1 MDSVYV
7 CSNCRHESA
16 TDLAACPAC
25 GRGPLY
31 ATSFPGRAG
40 GSRPAAAAGH
50 GAGAERACYNC
61 EYEVA
66 DASVKKCPQC
76 GKGRVLTRGQVRAL
90 GWVLLV
96 IGAFL
101 VLFMG
106 GITVLVA
113 GIIANAN
120 APGATS
126 RFEGDA
132 KQMAIMFGLF
142 GLVIA
147 FGLASVAG
155 GASQIR
161 HGRRNK
167 TIVKVVLGI
176 FIAIL
181 VVGEL
186 VFIFF

>member
-1 MDSVYV
+1 MNSVYV

-16 TDLAACPAC
+16 INLAQCPAC
-25 GRGPLY
+25 GRGPFY
-31 ATSFPGRAG
+31 ATSFPGRVGSSLPAQAG
-40 GSRPAAAAGH
+40 GHAGV
-50 GAGAERACYNC
+50 AERACYNC
-61 EYEVA
+61 DYEVA

-90 GWVLLV
+90 GWVLLAL
-96 IGAFL
+96 GAFL

-120 APGATS
+120 VPGSTN
-126 RFEGDA
+126 RFKGDS

-147 FGLASVAG
+147 FGFASLVA

-167 TIVKVVLGI
+167 SLVKVVLGI
-176 FIAIL
+176 FVAIV

-186 VFIFF
+186 VFLFF

>member
-40 GSRPAAAAGH
+40 GSRTAQRAGHAAG
-50 GAGAERACYNC
+50 AGRACYHC
-61 EYEVA
+61 DYGVA
-66 DASVKKCPQC
+66 DASLKKCPQC
-76 GKGRVLTRGQVRAL
+76 GKGRVLTRAQVRAL

-120 APGATS
+120 APGATT
-126 RFEGDA
+126 RFEGDS

-155 GASQIR
+155 GVEQIR

-167 TIVKVVLGI
+167 SLVKVVMGI

-181 VVGEL
+181 VAGEL

>member
-1 MDSVYV
+1 
-7 CSNCRHESA
+7 
-16 TDLAACPAC
+16 
-25 GRGPLY
+25 
-31 ATSFPGRAG
+31 
-40 GSRPAAAAGH
+40 
-50 GAGAERACYNC
+50 
-61 EYEVA
+61 VA
-66 DASVKKCPQC
+66 DASVKLCPRC

-96 IGAFL
+96 IGVFL
-101 VLFMG
+101 VAFMG

-113 GIIANAN
+113 GIIAKAGDPN
-120 APGATS
+120 ATS
-126 RFEGDA
+126 RFTGDS

-147 FGLASVAG
+147 FGLASTVA

-167 TIVKVVLGI
+167 SLVKVIMGI
-176 FIAIL
+176 FIALL
-181 VVGEL
+181 VVGEM

>member
-16 TDLAACPAC
+16 VNLAACPAC

-40 GSRPAAAAGH
+40 GSHMAQAAGH
-50 GAGAERACYNC
+50 GAGDGRACYNC
-61 EYEVA
+61 DYEVA

-76 GKGRVLTRGQVRAL
+76 GKGRVLTRAQVRAL

-96 IGAFL
+96 LGIFL
-101 VLFMG
+101 VGFMG
-106 GITVLVA
+106 IITVLV
-113 GIIANAN
+113 GISVSDIIMFSS
-120 APGATS
+120 PKFQGTS
-126 RFEGDA
+126 

-147 FGLASVAG
+147 FGFASLVA

-167 TIVKVVLGI
+167 SLVKVVLGI

-181 VVGEL
+181 VVGEM

>member
-1 MDSVYV
+1 MNSVYV

-16 TDLAACPAC
+16 SDLAACPAC
-25 GRGPLY
+25 GRGPFY

-40 GSRPAAAAGH
+40 GSHVAQAAGH
-50 GAGAERACYNC
+50 GAGDGRACYNC
-61 EYEVA
+61 DYEVA

-76 GKGRVLTRGQVRAL
+76 GKGRVLTRAQARGL

-113 GIIANAN
+113 GIIVNAN
-120 APGATS
+120 VPGSTN
-126 RFEGDA
+126 RFTGDE

-147 FGLASVAG
+147 FGFASVVA

-176 FIAIL
+176 LIAIL
-181 VVGEL
+181 VVGEM

>member
-16 TDLAACPAC
+16 VELAQCPAC
-25 GRGPLY
+25 GRGPFY
-31 ATSFPGRAG
+31 ATSFPGRDG
-40 GSRPAAAAGH
+40 GAHAATAAGH
-50 GAGAERACYNC
+50 AEGAGRACYNC
-61 EYEVA
+61 DFEVA

-90 GWVLLV
+90 GWLLV
-96 IGAFL
+96 VLGAFL

-120 APGATS
+120 VPGSTN
-126 RFEGDA
+126 RFKGDS

-147 FGLASVAG
+147 FGFASLVG

-176 FIAIL
+176 FVAIV

>member
-16 TDLAACPAC
+16 VELAACPAC
-25 GRGPLY
+25 GRGPFY

-40 GSRPAAAAGH
+40 GSLSAHAAAHA
-50 GAGAERACYNC
+50 AGAERACYNC
-61 EYEVA
+61 DFPVA

-126 RFEGDA
+126 RFEGDS

-147 FGLASVAG
+147 FGFASVAG
-155 GASQIR
+155 GVSQIR

-167 TIVKVVLGI
+167 VLVKVVLGI
-176 FIAIL
+176 FVAIM
-181 VVGEL
+181 VVGEM

>member
-1 MDSVYV
+1 MESVYV
-7 CSNCRHESA
+7 CANCRHESA
-16 TDLAACPAC
+16 VDLAACPSC
-25 GRGPLY
+25 GRGPFY
-31 ATSFPGRAG
+31 ATSFPGRVG
-40 GSRPAAAAGH
+40 GAHTAQRAGH
-50 GAGAERACYNC
+50 AAGAERACYNC
-61 EYEVA
+61 DYEVA

-90 GWVLLV
+90 GWVLVV
-96 IGAFL
+96 IGAGL

-113 GIIANAN
+113 GIIANSN
-120 APGATS
+120 LPGATS
-126 RFEGDA
+126 RFEGDE

-155 GASQIR
+155 GISQIR

-181 VVGEL
+181 VVGEM

>member
-1 MDSVYV
+1 MMDSVYV

-16 TDLAACPAC
+16 SNLAQCPAC
-25 GRGPLY
+25 GRGPFY
-31 ATSFPGRAG
+31 ATSVPGRAG
-40 GSRPAAAAGH
+40 GAQAP
-50 GAGAERACYNC
+50 GAERACYNC
-61 EYEVA
+61 DYAVA
-66 DASVKKCPQC
+66 DASVKKCPRC

-96 IGAFL
+96 IGVFL

-113 GIIANAN
+113 GIIANSN

-126 RFEGDA
+126 RFEGDE

-147 FGLASVAG
+147 FGLASIAG

-167 TIVKVVLGI
+167 AIVKVVLGI
-176 FIAIL
+176 FIAIM

-186 VFIFF
+186 IFIFF

>member
-1 MDSVYV
+1 MESVYV

-16 TDLAACPAC
+16 SHLAACPAC
-25 GRGPLY
+25 GRGPFY

-40 GSRPAAAAGH
+40 GSLPAHAAGH
-50 GAGAERACYNC
+50 APSAERACYQC
-61 EYEVA
+61 DYAVA

-76 GKGRVLTRGQVRAL
+76 GKGRVLTRGQVRVL

-120 APGATS
+120 LPGSTN
-126 RFEGDA
+126 RFAGDE

-147 FGLASVAG
+147 FGFASIVA